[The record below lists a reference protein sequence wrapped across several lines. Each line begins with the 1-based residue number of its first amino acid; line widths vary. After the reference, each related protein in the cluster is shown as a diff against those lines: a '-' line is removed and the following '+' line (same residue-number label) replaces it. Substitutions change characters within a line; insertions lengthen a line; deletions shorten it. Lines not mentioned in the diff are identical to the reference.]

1 MIRFIFL
8 AFIFFSL
15 PITVFAQDLP
25 PISMQNSVA
34 LGGYDAVAYFAAEEA
49 TPGKGRYSLR
59 HNKATW
65 YFSSASNRHSFKDN
79 PQKYAPQFGGYCATC
94 LAKGQ
99 WVAGNPRFWMI
110 KSGKLYV
117 QDSLENHQKWQSDF
131 SDLHEKALE
140 TWSQRFPDK

>member
-8 AFIFFSL
+8 AFTFFSL

-110 KSGKLYV
+110 KSGNLIFLIYMKKHWKPGPSAFQINNLLITCFY
-117 QDSLENHQKWQSDF
+117 F
-131 SDLHEKALE
+131 
-140 TWSQRFPDK
+140 